1 MDSTR
6 SWNLPYN
13 ERSIFRGN
21 NFAAMNSRF
30 RQLSVTL
37 SRVLIGAMLFA
48 QSVNAAQACVMPELS
63 PAMAFAQAAHDMD
76 CDNRVNANSCLQQAT
91 ATDQSSSQVEIA
103 VLGMPDVVILTLPRE
118 FEDSP
123 SFVIAA
129 TALPCSTDPP
139 ASIRFCSFQL

>member
-1 MDSTR
+1 
-6 SWNLPYN
+6 
-13 ERSIFRGN
+13 
-21 NFAAMNSRF
+21 MNSRF

-48 QSVNAAQACVMPELS
+48 QAVNAAQACVMPELS
-63 PAMAFAQAAHDMD
+63 PAMAFAQSQHDID
-76 CDNRVNANSCLQQAT
+76 CDNRVNPNSCLQQAT
-91 ATDQSSSQVEIA
+91 ATDQSSSQVEVA

-118 FEDSP
+118 FVAGL
-123 SFVIAA
+123 SFVFAA